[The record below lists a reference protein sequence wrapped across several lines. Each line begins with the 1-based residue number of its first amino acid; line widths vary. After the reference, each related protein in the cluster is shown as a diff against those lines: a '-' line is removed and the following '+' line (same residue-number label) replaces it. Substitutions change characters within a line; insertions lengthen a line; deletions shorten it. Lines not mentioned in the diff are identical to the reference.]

1 VCSSIQFLSEDRFFI
16 VVGPAGK
23 SQVGWT
29 RIFLLCQYTTHKVV
43 VNFWWLMTR
52 LSIGGTL
59 LAILLMTVGCAPSAS
74 SSSAGSGGS
83 ETGSE
88 LLNVSYDP
96 TRELWKELNS
106 DFIQSWQSNGGGSV
120 KIKQSH
126 GGSSTQAR
134 AVIDGLEADVV
145 TLALW
150 TDTDAIHKKGLLKEG
165 WDQSFPHGSSPYLS
179 TIVFVVRKGN
189 PKKIADWNDLIQ
201 PGVSI
206 ITPNPKTSGNG
217 KLAFLA
223 AWGSVLKRG
232 GDEQAAR
239 QFVTSLYRQVPVL
252 DTGARGA
259 TTTFAQKGIGD
270 AHLTWENEAHL
281 EVTESAGELEIVY
294 PKQSILAEPPVAIV
308 DSNVDRRGTRK
319 VAEAYLQFLYTPAGQ
334 EIIARH
340 HYRPRNAE
348 VLARHRASFPEI
360 QLFPI
365 TDLVASWDEAQG
377 KFFGDGGVFDVIYEP
392 EPTPSKSDL

>member
-1 VCSSIQFLSEDRFFI
+1 
-16 VVGPAGK
+16 
-23 SQVGWT
+23 
-29 RIFLLCQYTTHKVV
+29 
-43 VNFWWLMTR
+43 MTR
-52 LSIGGTL
+52 LSIAWIQ
-59 LAILLMTVGCAPSAS
+59 LAILLVPVGCAPSAS
-74 SSSAGSGGS
+74 SGSADPSGS
-83 ETGSE
+83 EAVSE

-96 TRELWKELNS
+96 TRELWRELNS
-106 DFIQSWQSNGGGSV
+106 DFIQSWQGNGGGGL

-165 WDQSFPHGSSPYLS
+165 WDQSFPNGSSPYFS

-189 PKKIADWNDLIQ
+189 PKKIADWKDLVQ
-201 PGVSI
+201 PGVSV

-223 AWGSVLKRG
+223 AWGSVIKGG
-232 GDEQAAR
+232 GDDQAAR

-270 AHLTWENEAHL
+270 VHLTWENEAYL
-281 EVTESAGELEIVY
+281 EVDESGGELEIVY
-294 PKQSILAEPPVAIV
+294 PSQSILAEPPVAIV

-334 EIIARH
+334 DIIARH
-340 HYRPRNAE
+340 HYRPRNSE
-348 VLARHRASFPEI
+348 VLARHQASFPEI

-365 TDLVASWDEAQG
+365 TDLVTSWDEAQG

-392 EPTPSKSDL
+392 EPSTPKSDL